1 MAKIILGKRPTTF
14 MRTVKFNQVDGAPAT
29 IDVTF
34 KYRTRKEFG
43 VFADEIVAA
52 MKAEIEADME
62 KLRALVAASQPIPEL
77 SQGDI
82 IDRDL
87 VRDVKYLAGCVDA
100 WNLDVELS
108 DATIQQL
115 ADEVPAAIGAI
126 CIAYREASVE
136 GRLGN

>member
-1 MAKIILGKRPTTF
+1 MAKIILGKRPTNF
-14 MRTVKFNQVDGAPAT
+14 KRTVTFNQVDGTPGT

-43 VFADEIVAA
+43 AFADGIVAS
-52 MKAEIEADME
+52 MKAEIEADLDR
-62 KLRALVAASQPIPEL
+62 LRALGAAGQPIPEL
-77 SQGDI
+77 TQGAI

-87 VRDVKYLAGCVDA
+87 ARDAKYVAGCIEG

-108 DATIQQL
+108 PEAIAQL

-126 CIAYREASVE
+126 CLAYREASTE